1 MKILGEQAVYEQIGE
16 EGFVRLT
23 GAFYKRVATDDIL
36 GPLYEQARHE
46 TGEPDMQGAEFRL
59 REFLVQRFGG
69 PSRYSEARGHPRL
82 RMRHMPFA
90 IDEAARDR
98 WLTLMDESLAEAGI
112 EEPALSAMRAV
123 FSHVAEFMR
132 NR

>member
-36 GPLYEQARHE
+36 GPLYEQARTE
-46 TGEPDMQGAEFRL
+46 TGEPDMAGAQLRL

-82 RMRHMPFA
+82 RMRHIPYA

-98 WLTLMDESLAEAGI
+98 WLMLMDQAFAEAEI
-112 EEPALSAMRAV
+112 QEPALSTMRTV
-123 FSHVAEFMR
+123 FVQVADFMR
-132 NR
+132 NQ